1 MDQGQVSIVQ
11 AIWWWGLVV
20 VVVEG
25 GGWCSTCLEEKEEEK
40 KDRLDTFKGKKIINN
55 VTGFKPSACS
65 L

>member
-40 KDRLDTFKGKKIINN
+40 KDRLDTFKGKKNYKQCHR
-55 VTGFKPSACS
+55 V
-65 L
+65 